1 MYNSTIV
8 AYQKEQG
15 SSMIASGLNDKL
27 MDLDAS
33 YEENRIDAAV
43 AGMAYTLLLNNQ
55 PIVSGG
61 IFPLWNGVC
70 EGWVISSKRI
80 FDVKIKAAKLIRH
93 RTDILCA
100 ANKVWRLQTTVK
112 ANFKMGLRFAEFL
125 GFKNEGL
132 MRGYGPD
139 KSDYYRMAKVYL

>member
-1 MYNSTIV
+1 MDNYQIV
-8 AYQKEQG
+8 PYQKEHG
-15 SSMIASGLNDKL
+15 DLMIQNGLNDKL

-33 YEENRIDAAV
+33 YEENRIDLTV
-43 AGMAYTLLLNNQ
+43 SGMAFTLLCNSE

-61 IFPLWNGVC
+61 IYPLWNGVC
-70 EGWVISSKRI
+70 EGWVISSKKI
-80 FDVKIKAAKLIRH
+80 FSIKTRAARLIRK
-93 RTDILCA
+93 RTDLLCA
-100 ANKVWRLQTTVK
+100 NNNVWRLQTTVK
-112 ANFKMGLRFAEFL
+112 ANFKIGLRFAEFL

>member
-1 MYNSTIV
+1 MDNYKIV
-8 AYQKEQG
+8 PYLQEHG

-43 AGMAYTLLLNNQ
+43 AGMAYTLLHNNK

-80 FDVKIKAAKLIRH
+80 FGVKIKAAKLIRH

>member
-1 MYNSTIV
+1 
-8 AYQKEQG
+8 
-15 SSMIASGLNDKL
+15 MIASGLNDKL

-80 FDVKIKAAKLIRH
+80 FGVKIKAAKLIRH

>member
-1 MYNSTIV
+1 
-8 AYQKEQG
+8 
-15 SSMIASGLNDKL
+15 MIASGLNDKL

>member
-1 MYNSTIV
+1 M
-8 AYQKEQG
+8 K
-15 SSMIASGLNDKL
+15 K
-27 MDLDAS
+27 
-33 YEENRIDAAV
+33 
-43 AGMAYTLLLNNQ
+43 
-55 PIVSGG
+55 IVSTLQWLGWHTLYYLTISLSLVVAFFLYG
-61 IFPLWNGVC
+61 NGVC

>member
-1 MYNSTIV
+1 MDNYQIV
-8 AYQKEQG
+8 PYQKEHG
-15 SSMIASGLNDKL
+15 DLMIQNGLNDKL

-33 YEENRIDAAV
+33 YEENRIDLTV
-43 AGMAYTLLLNNQ
+43 SGMAFTLLCNSE

-61 IFPLWNGVC
+61 IYPLWRGVS
-70 EGWVISSKRI
+70 EGWVISSKKI
-80 FDVKIKAAKLIRH
+80 FNIKTRAARLIRK
-93 RTDILCA
+93 RTDLLCA
-100 ANKVWRLQTTVK
+100 NNNVWRLQTTVK
-112 ANFKMGLRFAEFL
+112 ANFKIGLRFAEFL